1 MRNLFNFFK
10 DTCYSTIT
18 CKVFIESTPTL
29 LNRPQRYWIGPNVN
43 MVILVQIV
51 GTRLNGMPII
61 DVPALTLVTDCTK
74 YLIIS
79 QFCRIGK
86 DCYWN
91 GSRLSKDDEKLSYS
105 HLLTKIIF
113 SYWKKYG
120 TLSIN
125 DVMQW
130 DKLRWKTFFALKS
143 ELSRILL
150 FEGLI

>member
-1 MRNLFNFFK
+1 MCSPKKMRNLFNFFK

-51 GTRLNGMPII
+51 GTRLNGM
-61 DVPALTLVTDCTK
+61 L
-74 YLIIS
+74 S